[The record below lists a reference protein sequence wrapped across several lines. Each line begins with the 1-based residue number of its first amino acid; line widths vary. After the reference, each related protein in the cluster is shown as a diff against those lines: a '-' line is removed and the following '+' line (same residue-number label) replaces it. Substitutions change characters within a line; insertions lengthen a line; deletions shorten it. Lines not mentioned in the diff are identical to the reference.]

1 MNLKEIRSRL
11 DRANELHEKNY
22 NRLEKKFWAKIG
34 TMLGVVVT
42 MAGAMVIALVPGAGP
57 ALTFGA
63 VMTGLGVAGALGCNA
78 WNIGL
83 NVADKKALKQLKKEF
98 PEYVEEDA
106 RGFSV
111 EHSREVVNELTKQEN
126 EKTGNK
132 TFYVENEG
140 MQEDMYENY
149 RHSYGEDLSIH
160 SDRYEKYD
168 RFGGI
173 MEDRERF
180 D

>member
-1 MNLKEIRSRL
+1 MNLKEVRSRL
-11 DRANELHEKNY
+11 DRANALHEKNY
-22 NRLEKKFWAKIG
+22 NRLEKKFWAKLG
-34 TMLGVVVT
+34 MMLGLVVA
-42 MAGAMVIALVPGAGP
+42 MAGAMVVALVPGAGP

-63 VMTGLGVAGALGCNA
+63 VMTGVGAASVLGLDA

-83 NVADKKALKQLKKEF
+83 SIADKKALKQLKKEF
-98 PEYVEEDA
+98 PEYVDQNA

-111 EHSREVVNELTKQEN
+111 EFSRDVVNGLTGQEID
-126 EKTGNK
+126 KSGNK
-132 TFYVENEG
+132 EFYVENEG

-160 SDRYEKYD
+160 SDRFEKYD
-168 RFGGI
+168 RFGG